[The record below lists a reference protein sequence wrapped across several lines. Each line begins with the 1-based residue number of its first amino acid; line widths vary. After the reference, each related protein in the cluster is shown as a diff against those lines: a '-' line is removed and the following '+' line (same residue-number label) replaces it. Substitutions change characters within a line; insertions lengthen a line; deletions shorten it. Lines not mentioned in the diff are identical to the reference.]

1 MLLVSGFM
9 SPVAFRL
16 DRSSQAPLYQQL
28 AQQLQAAIKR
38 GEVVPGDFISGE
50 IELAD
55 QWRVSRPTVRRAI
68 QDLVSSGLVERRR
81 GVGTMVVARDIKRS
95 PKLSGL
101 FEDLVLEGR
110 NPTNEVLSYARTKLN
125 ETDALAINLPTGSE
139 VVRLQRVRI
148 ADGIRLALLT
158 NILPLDIAADIS
170 RADLVRTGLYDLL
183 RLKGVHPTTAIQR
196 IGARS
201 ATVGEAKRLDLDTD
215 VPLLTVHRVTCDD
228 SGRVIEVGNH
238 VYSARNYFVE
248 MRLSNEQESDQ
259 L

>member
-1 MLLVSGFM
+1 
-9 SPVAFRL
+9 
-16 DRSSQAPLYQQL
+16 
-28 AQQLQAAIKR
+28 
-38 GEVVPGDFISGE
+38 
-50 IELAD
+50 
-55 QWRVSRPTVRRAI
+55 
-68 QDLVSSGLVERRR
+68 
-81 GVGTMVVARDIKRS
+81 MVVARDIKRS

-110 NPTNEVLSYARTKLN
+110 NPTNEVLSYARAKLN

-170 RADLVRTGLYDLL
+170 RDDLVRTGLYDLL
-183 RLKGVHPTTAIQR
+183 RLKGIHPTTAIQR

-228 SGRVIEVGNH
+228 GGRVIEVGNH